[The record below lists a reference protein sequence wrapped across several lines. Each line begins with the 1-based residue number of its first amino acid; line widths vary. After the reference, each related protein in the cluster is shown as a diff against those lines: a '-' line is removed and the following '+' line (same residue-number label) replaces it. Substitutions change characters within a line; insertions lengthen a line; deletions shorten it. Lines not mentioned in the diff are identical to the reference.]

1 MQVSGFYFYFSPLI
15 AKPYR
20 MKPHTALLLLL
31 LFAAACGQPSKTVN
45 VKAPNV
51 VPAPGPITREESV
64 KAPSLQSASKWFD
77 SLSVVY
83 NKTTKNELVRQAVD
97 DKAINEEWLFDQ
109 EIKTDTANYYV
120 YHVGHDVSDAD
131 GTRFVTDS
139 WIYVDTVKRKF
150 YEFDVPESK
159 LLEWEP

>member
-1 MQVSGFYFYFSPLI
+1 
-15 AKPYR
+15 
-20 MKPHTALLLLL
+20 MKLYTALLFLL

-51 VPAPGPITREESV
+51 ALTPGAITREV
-64 KAPSLQSASKWFD
+64 PVNAPSPQSASKWFD

-83 NKTTKNELVRQAVD
+83 NKATKNELVRQAVD
-97 DKAINEEWLFDQ
+97 DKAITEEWLFDQ

-131 GTRFVTDS
+131 GTRFITDS
-139 WIYVDTVKRKF
+139 WIYVDTLKRKF
-150 YEFDVPESK
+150 YEVDVSENK
-159 LLEWEP
+159 LLEWKP